1 MHEKEIQLFTESIQ
15 LAKDEFYLDAIEMLL
30 KITKDFKDSELVD
43 DALYNMGLCYFN
55 MNQFE
60 RAIEFFQKV
69 IDHYPE
75 STISILDGGNE
86 FGKTAAKCHYA
97 TMNCFLGLGRFDL
110 ALDIMNALDDYPDTY
125 VLVDGQ
131 KKTFKEIALRA
142 IEKKSSSAKFEAN
155 SF

>member
-1 MHEKEIQLFTESIQ
+1 MHEKEIQLFTQAIQ
-15 LAKDEFYLDAIEMLL
+15 MAKDEFYLDAIKMLEQL
-30 KITKDFKDSELVD
+30 TKDFKDSELVD
-43 DALYNMGLCYFN
+43 DAFYNIGLCYFN

-60 RAIEFFQKV
+60 RAIELFQKV
-69 IDHYPE
+69 IHQYPNA
-75 STISILDGGNE
+75 TISILDGGNE

-131 KKTFKEIALRA
+131 KKTFKEMALRA
-142 IEKKSSSAKFEAN
+142 IEVYKSN
-155 SF
+155 T